1 MQPFKGSS
9 SPYYLLTILPRIRV
23 YRLGIEF
30 FLRGKLLEICKRN
43 TLQASQKN
51 VHASGFST
59 SGDAEGDDLVEKVTA
74 KPPRRMVCPETE
86 IEAKFT
92 G

>member
-1 MQPFKGSS
+1 MEVRSGDS
-9 SPYYLLTILPRIRV
+9 IRF
-23 YRLGIEF
+23 RLNIF
-30 FLRGKLLEICKRN
+30 FLCRN

-74 KPPRRMVCPETE
+74 KPPRRMVCLETE

>member
-1 MQPFKGSS
+1 
-9 SPYYLLTILPRIRV
+9 
-23 YRLGIEF
+23 
-30 FLRGKLLEICKRN
+30 
-43 TLQASQKN
+43 LQASQKN